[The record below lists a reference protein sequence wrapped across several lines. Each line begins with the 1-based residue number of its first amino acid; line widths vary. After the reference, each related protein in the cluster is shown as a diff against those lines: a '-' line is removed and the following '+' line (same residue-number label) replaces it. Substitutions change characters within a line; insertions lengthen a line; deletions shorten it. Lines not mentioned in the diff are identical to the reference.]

1 PAELKLVG
9 APDGAFFLGIPKVAR
24 FLVRRDGDVIV
35 DPLDNDLGEIRGFL
49 LSWIVGLVCTQRNLL
64 TLHASAVAFG
74 DRVVAFMGDQGKW
87 GMAGHWV
94 QGGAKLVA
102 DDLLRVE
109 TSDNGPPRAYPG
121 MPLLK
126 LWRQTLEGMGRDPNE
141 LAPAWWRDD
150 KFLVPFSGETV
161 ENTLPIAC
169 IHVLEQDETAGA
181 GPLWAPGRAGAG
193 S

>member
-1 PAELKLVG
+1 
-9 APDGAFFLGIPKVAR
+9 PKIAR

-35 DPLDNDLGEIRGFL
+35 DPFDDDLGEIRGFL
-49 LSWIVGLVCTQRNLL
+49 FSWIVGLICTQRNLL

-74 DRVVAFMGDQGKW
+74 DRVVAFMGDQG
-87 GMAGHWV
+87 AGKSTLAAHCM
-94 QGGAKLVA
+94 QAGAKWVA

-109 TSDNGPPRAYPG
+109 HSDNGPRRAYPG

-150 KFLVPFSGETV
+150 KFLVPFSGDTV
-161 ENTLPIAC
+161 EDTLPIAC
-169 IHVLEQDETAGA
+169 IHV
-181 GPLWAPGRAGAG
+181 
-193 S
+193 